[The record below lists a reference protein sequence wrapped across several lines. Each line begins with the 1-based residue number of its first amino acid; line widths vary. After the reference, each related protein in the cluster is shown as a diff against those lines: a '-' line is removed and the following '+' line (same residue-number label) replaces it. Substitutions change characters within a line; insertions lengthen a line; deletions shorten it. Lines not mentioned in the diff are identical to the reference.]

1 MLDCA
6 VLFFSFKGYGS
17 YGNYFD
23 HLCSELKMKN
33 HPNMKFL
40 WYGDIP
46 KDTLRTVRDISN
58 FLDRPL
64 TLENVGKIAN
74 LLSFENM
81 KQNPMVNPTSG
92 LAKQKTF
99 MRRGIVGD
107 WRNHFNEDMNKH
119 HLECLD
125 RISISQ

>member
-1 MLDCA
+1 
-6 VLFFSFKGYGS
+6 
-17 YGNYFD
+17 
-23 HLCSELKMKN
+23 MKN

-40 WYGDIP
+40 WYEDIP

-99 MRRGIVGD
+99 MRRGIVGEIISM
-107 WRNHFNEDMNKH
+107 RT
-119 HLECLD
+119 CLD
-125 RISISQ
+125 RISISPQ

>member
-1 MLDCA
+1 
-6 VLFFSFKGYGS
+6 
-17 YGNYFD
+17 
-23 HLCSELKMKN
+23 MKN
-33 HPNMKFL
+33 HPNVKFL
-40 WYGDIP
+40 WYEDIL
-46 KDTLRTVRDISN
+46 KDTQRTVRDISN

-107 WRNHFNEDMNKH
+107 WRNHFDEDMIATWNAWVESHNDEPVLKE
-119 HLECLD
+119 LINLRMNASFCRD
-125 RISISQ
+125 DS